1 MKKSLFVLGVAVAAL
16 ASCTNEEVV
25 NIADSNA
32 IKFTNTFVG
41 NATKAVSAPELT
53 TDNIEDMWVFAVDGT
68 NANVFDTNPKNVYKI
83 GGTNEWGYDN
93 PVEWDDTK
101 SYVFVAYAGK
111 ELSTSETDNKVEYDQ
126 TNKKL
131 KFGNITV
138 DGANQFDLL
147 YSNTVERSNTPSLD
161 KSAID
166 FTFEHLLSEVKFTL
180 KSGFGATTKV
190 AVSNFKFY
198 GVKTKESYDATQ
210 NTPAWTSTSTA
221 NTSGNTNF
229 TAADAETAQSS
240 ADAPVDVVNS
250 WLVIPQANGTGSD
263 PVEMVSFTVTL
274 SDDENA
280 SVNDTKTIVAK
291 LPVITWQ
298 KGYRYNYIF
307 TITPEAMD
315 IDDNYITFDAPTVT
329 AWTDDTTLTVDDE
342 TSSTTGSEM
351 TASDVQ

>member
-25 NIADSNA
+25 NIAESNV

-68 NANVFDTNPKNVYKI
+68 NNKVFDDNPKKVYKI
-83 GGTNEWGYDN
+83 GGTNAWDYDN

-126 TNKKL
+126 TSKKL
-131 KFGNITV
+131 KFTNVTV

-161 KSAID
+161 KSVID

-198 GVKTKESYDATQ
+198 GVKTKESCDATQ
-210 NTPAWTSTSTA
+210 NTPVWTATSTA
-221 NTSGNTNF
+221 NTKDNTNF
-229 TAADAETAQSS
+229 TVADAETAYSS

-250 WLVIPQANGTGSD
+250 WFVIPQANGTGSD

-280 SVNDTKTIVAK
+280 SVNDTKNIVAK

-298 KGYRYNYIF
+298 IGNRYNYIF
-307 TITPEAMD
+307 TITKESMD
-315 IDDNYITFDAPTVT
+315 IDEKYITFDAPTVT
-329 AWTDDTTLTVDDE
+329 PWTDDTTMTVDDE
-342 TSSTTGSEM
+342 TSSTMGSEM
-351 TASDVQ
+351 TATDA